1 MIFLFTPQNPHISRF
16 AYDPWSH
23 RGIWPSRASTQ
34 GKKRSTN
41 LAQLREDTTA
51 ACANERRVNIYTR
64 PSRWPWKSSVAVV
77 LFGSTRRRCI
87 SRHASPSKSSTLRL
101 IRSFNESRWPSFHVF
116 AEEERFD
123 GFVLSSFVSVRK
135 VPGEK
140 KRKFGRRCLIV
151 IIKFQHNGGRGDG
164 GGYEISTNVIL
175 SSAE

>member
-23 RGIWPSRASTQ
+23 DIWPSRASTQ

-116 AEEERFD
+116 AEERFD
-123 GFVLSSFVSVRK
+123 GFVLSSFMSGRK
-135 VPGEK
+135 EAKIRSEVFD
-140 KRKFGRRCLIV
+140 R
-151 IIKFQHNGGRGDG
+151 
-164 GGYEISTNVIL
+164 YY
-175 SSAE
+175 